1 MKQKFEKNH
10 MGIVAVEKI
19 GFQGFPMM
27 FHPHI
32 EILCVLDGSIRVN
45 VDSEEHILSSGEFC
59 VVFPYVLHNYEDAPN
74 TRFRL
79 IMVAPQ
85 YLPGFEEHLLGG
97 KVESP
102 FFSLDDTNDFLT
114 RKTVESIASGNTI
127 GERTACGYIS
137 ALMGEILQKTPL
149 TNTNLPEN
157 TALKRLVIYCNQH
170 YTEDITVRSA
180 ATACFI
186 SESLVS
192 KLFAKEIG
200 CPFRSYVN
208 ALRISYA
215 KRLLRKTN
223 TSITDIMYA
232 CGFQNQS
239 SFNRVFFEQC
249 GQTPRQFRNS
259 AANLPEK

>member
-1 MKQKFEKNH
+1 MKQTFEKRN
-10 MGIVAVEKI
+10 MGIEAVEKTN
-19 GFQGFPMM
+19 FQGFPMM

-45 VDSEEHILSSGEFC
+45 VDSTERVISSGEFC

-74 TRFRL
+74 TKFRL

-85 YLPGFEEHLLGG
+85 YLPGFEEQLLGA
-97 KVESP
+97 KAKSP
-102 FFSLDDTNDFLT
+102 FFTLDPTCDFLT
-114 RKTVESIASGNTI
+114 KRAVSCIASGTAI
-127 GERTACGYIS
+127 GEKTACGYIS
-137 ALMGEILQKTPL
+137 ALMGEILQKTSL

-170 YTEDITVRSA
+170 YTEPITVRSA
-180 ATACFI
+180 ATACYI

-208 ALRISYA
+208 ALRINYA
-215 KRLLRKTN
+215 KRQLRKTN
-223 TSITDIMYA
+223 KSITDIMYA
-232 CGFQNQS
+232 AGFQNQS

-249 GQTPRQFRNS
+249 GQTPRQFRSS
-259 AANLPEK
+259 ASATPEK